1 MMGRGQLTK
10 IAATVADE
18 SPTARSGEIGS
29 LIPANRSICS
39 NGVVIRAFMRAMSS
53 MELTDAE
60 LHRLDV
66 DIRSS

>member
-1 MMGRGQLTK
+1 LQH
-10 IAATVADE
+10 
-18 SPTARSGEIGS
+18 EI
-29 LIPANRSICS
+29 
-39 NGVVIRAFMRAMSS
+39 NGVVIPAFMRAMSS